1 MAKIGTKQPSHMTVN
16 GETLPTLP
24 QSSPRCR
31 QEKCHRWRDAIGEPS
46 ETAEKF
52 SKCLL
57 YLKMIG
63 LWGKLPLIQVSWFI
77 LKDDKQLY
85 ECSVENM
92 VMPPIVRSI
101 HIDPCVSIFNAS
113 KFPLGQI

>member
-1 MAKIGTKQPSHMTVN
+1 MEQKTTITYDRH
-16 GETLPTLP
+16 GETLP
-24 QSSPRCR
+24 QS
-31 QEKCHRWRDAIGEPS
+31 QVLAADWKNAIDGGMRS
-46 ETAEKF
+46 VNLETSEKF
-52 SKCLL
+52 GKCLL

-63 LWGKLPLIQVSWFI
+63 PWGKLPLIQVSWFI